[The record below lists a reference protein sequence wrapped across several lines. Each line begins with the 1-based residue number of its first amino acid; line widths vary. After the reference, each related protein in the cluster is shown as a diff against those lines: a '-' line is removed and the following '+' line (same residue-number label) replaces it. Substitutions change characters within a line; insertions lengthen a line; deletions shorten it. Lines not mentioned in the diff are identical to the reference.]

1 MVIKGV
7 KQIPMI
13 DKFLLAYRS
22 IRERRT
28 RSILTVL
35 GIAVGIAAI
44 VSLMSV
50 GYGMEEAITGELTG
64 MADMI
69 SVMPGKITGH
79 AYVEL
84 GSFTDR
90 DVKDVQRIGGIKDI
104 TAMTYD
110 AAEVE
115 YRNKRAPIFVL
126 GGDTKELGGFYVEPV
141 GIKEGRWLREN
152 DFKGCVIG
160 DRVAN
165 DFFDEVIHVNDK
177 LIINGEKFVV
187 VGIFEKG
194 STLYA
199 ADVDPHIFLTLR
211 ASQEVLQT
219 DEIKY
224 IMVRVYDIDEAEG
237 IAEEIKEAINDNHG
251 LDDFAMA
258 MTMGS
263 AIEQIGTVFDIIRG
277 LLVGIAAIALVV
289 ASIGIMNTMLMSV
302 MERTHEIGVMKA
314 IGAKSSDVLSLFLLE
329 SSMVSLVGGVVGCV
343 LGVVA
348 AKVISLGAGTAMG
361 IEFSAVVKP
370 EVLLGGMA
378 VAMVVGVLS
387 GFYPARKASRM
398 SPVEAVRYE

>member
-1 MVIKGV
+1 M
-7 KQIPMI
+7 
-13 DKFLLAYRS
+13 AYRS

-64 MADMI
+64 YADFI
-69 SVMPGKITGH
+69 GVFPAKITGTT
-79 AYVEL
+79 YVEL

-90 DVKDVQRIGGIKDI
+90 DLKDVQRIGGIKEFS
-104 TAMTYD
+104 AMTFD
-110 AAEVE
+110 SAEVE
-115 YRNKRAPIFVL
+115 YRNKRVPIFFIS
-126 GGDTKELGGFYVEPV
+126 GDTKELESMYVEPV
-141 GIKEGRWLREN
+141 GLKEGRWLREN
-152 DFKGCVIG
+152 DYKGCVIG

-165 DFFDEVIHVNDK
+165 DYFDEVVHVNDK
-177 LIINGEKFVV
+177 LIINGEKFIV
-187 VGIFEKG
+187 VGVFEKA

-199 ADVDPHIFLTLR
+199 SDIDPYIFLTLR
-211 ASQEVLQT
+211 ATKEALQT
-219 DEIKY
+219 DEINY
-224 IMVRVYDIDEAEG
+224 IMVRVYDIEEAEE

-251 LDDFAMA
+251 LDDFANA

-263 AIEQIGTVFDIIRG
+263 MIEMMGDVFNIIRG
-277 LLVGIAAIALVV
+277 VLVGIAAIALVV

-343 LGVVA
+343 LGAVA
-348 AKVISLGAGTAMG
+348 AKVISLGAGTALG
-361 IEFSAVVKP
+361 IEFGAVVKP
-370 EVLLGGMA
+370 EVLLGGMV
-378 VAMVVGVLS
+378 VAMVVGVLA

-398 SPVEAVRYE
+398 SPVEAVRHE

>member
-1 MVIKGV
+1 M
-7 KQIPMI
+7 
-13 DKFLLAYRS
+13 AYRS

-90 DVKDVQRIGGIKDI
+90 DVNDLQRIGGIKDI

-177 LIINGEKFVV
+177 LIINDEKFIV
-187 VGIFEKG
+187 VGIFEKA

-199 ADVDPHIFLTLR
+199 SDVDPHIFLTLH
-211 ASQEVLQT
+211 ASKEALQN

-224 IMVRVYDIDEAEG
+224 IMVRVYNIDKAEE
-237 IAEEIKEAINDNHG
+237 IAEEIVERINDNHG
-251 LDDFAMA
+251 LDDFAFA

-263 AIEQIGTVFDIIRG
+263 AIEMMGDVFKIIRG
-277 LLVGIAAIALVV
+277 VLVGIAAIALVV

-314 IGAKSSDVLSLFLLE
+314 IGAKSRDVLTLFLLE

-348 AKVISLGAGTAMG
+348 AKVISLVAGTAIG

>member
-1 MVIKGV
+1 MR
-7 KQIPMI
+7 
-13 DKFLLAYRS
+13 DKILLAYRS

-44 VSLMSV
+44 VSLVSV
-50 GYGMEEAITGELTG
+50 GYSMEEAITGELTTF
-64 MADMI
+64 ADFI
-69 SVMPGKITGH
+69 SVVPGKITGTT
-79 AYVEL
+79 YVET

-90 DVKDVQRIGGIKDI
+90 DINDLQRIGGIKSI

-115 YRNKRAPIFVL
+115 YRNKRVPIFIL
-126 GGDTKELGGFYVEPV
+126 GGDTKELGSFYVEPV

-152 DFKGCVIG
+152 DYKACVIG

-165 DFFDEVIHVNDK
+165 EFFDEVVHINDK
-177 LIINGEKFVV
+177 LIINGEKFIVIGV
-187 VGIFEKG
+187 FEKA
-194 STLYA
+194 STLYS

-211 ASQEVLQT
+211 AAKDALQSDEV
-219 DEIKY
+219 KY
-224 IMVRVYDIDEAEG
+224 IMVRVYDIEEAEA
-237 IAEEIKEAINDNHG
+237 IAEDIQDTINDNHG
-251 LDDFAMA
+251 VEDFATA
-258 MTMGS
+258 VTMGS
-263 AIEQIGTVFDIIRG
+263 AIEQIGTVFNIVRG
-277 LLVGIAAIALVV
+277 VLIGIAAIALVV

-329 SSMVSLVGGVVGCV
+329 SGMVSLVGGVVGCV
-343 LGVVA
+343 IGVILA
-348 AKVISLGAGTAMG
+348 RIISLIAGSALG
-361 IEFSAVVKP
+361 IEFGATVKP
-370 EVLLGGMA
+370 MVLFGGIA

>member
-1 MVIKGV
+1 MR
-7 KQIPMI
+7 

-44 VSLMSV
+44 VSLVSV
-50 GYGMEEAITGELTG
+50 GYGMEEAITGELSG
-64 MADMI
+64 FADLI
-69 SVMPGKITGH
+69 SVMPGKISGTT
-79 AYVEL
+79 YVEQ

-90 DVKDVQRIGGIKDI
+90 DIKDLQRIGGIKAI

-115 YRNKRAPIFVL
+115 YRNERTPIFIF
-126 GGDTKELGGFYVEPV
+126 GGDTKELGSFYVDPV
-141 GIKEGRWLREN
+141 GLKEGRWLREN
-152 DFKGCVIG
+152 DYKACVIG

-165 DFFDEVIHVNDK
+165 EFFDETVHVNDK
-177 LIINGEKFVV
+177 LVINGEKFIVIGV
-187 VGIFEKG
+187 FEKA

-199 ADVDPHIFLTLR
+199 ADVDPHIFLSLR
-211 ASQEVLQT
+211 AAKDIMQT
-219 DEIKY
+219 DEVKY
-224 IMVRVYDIDEAEG
+224 IMVRVYNIDEAEA
-237 IAEEIKEAINDNHG
+237 IADEIEETINDNHG
-251 LDDFAMA
+251 LDDFATA

-263 AIEQIGTVFDIIRG
+263 ALEQIGSVFSILRG
-277 LLVGIAAIALVV
+277 VLVGIAAIALVV

-329 SSMVSLVGGVVGCV
+329 SGMVSLVGGVVGCII
-343 LGVVA
+343 GVFLA
-348 AKVISLGAGTAMG
+348 RIISLIAGSALG
-361 IEFSAVVKP
+361 IEFVASVKAA
-370 EVLLGGMA
+370 VLLGGIA
-378 VAMVVGVLS
+378 VAMGVGVLS
-387 GFYPARKASRM
+387 GFYPARKASKM

>member
-1 MVIKGV
+1 
-7 KQIPMI
+7 MI
-13 DKFLLAYRS
+13 DKFLMAYRS
-22 IRERRT
+22 IKERKT

-44 VSLMSV
+44 VALMSV

-69 SVMPGKITGH
+69 TVFPGKITGTT
-79 AYVEL
+79 YVEL

-90 DVKDVQRIGGIKDI
+90 DVKDVKRIAGIKDI
-104 TAMTYD
+104 TAMTFD
-110 AAEVE
+110 AVEVE
-115 YRNKRAPIFVL
+115 YRNERIPIFII
-126 GGDTKELGGFYVEPV
+126 GGDTKELEGFYVEPV
-141 GIKEGRWLREN
+141 GLKEGRWLREN
-152 DFKGCVIG
+152 DYKGCVIG

-177 LIINGEKFVV
+177 LIINGEKFIV
-187 VGIFEKG
+187 VGVFEKA
-194 STLYA
+194 STLYGS
-199 ADVDPHIFLTLR
+199 DVDPHIFLTLR

-237 IAEEIKEAINDNHG
+237 IAEEIEEAINDNHG

-263 AIEQIGTVFDIIRG
+263 MIEQIGDVFNIIRG
-277 LLVGIAAIALVV
+277 VLVGIAAIALVV

-343 LGVVA
+343 LGAVA
-348 AKVISLGAGTAMG
+348 AKVISLGAGTALG
-361 IEFSAVVKP
+361 IEFGAVVKP

-378 VAMVVGVLS
+378 VAMVAGVLS
-387 GFYPARKASRM
+387 GFYPARKAARM

>member
-1 MVIKGV
+1 MR
-7 KQIPMI
+7 
-13 DKFLLAYRS
+13 DKILLAYRS

-44 VSLMSV
+44 VSLVSV
-50 GYGMEEAITGELTG
+50 GYGMEEAITGELTS
-64 MADMI
+64 MADLI
-69 SVMPGKITGH
+69 SVIPGKITG
-79 AYVEL
+79 ATYVET

-90 DVKDVQRIGGIKDI
+90 DLNDLQRIGGIKDI

-110 AAEVE
+110 ATEVE
-115 YRNKRAPIFVL
+115 YRNKRVPIFIL
-126 GGDTKELGGFYVEPV
+126 GGDTKELGSFYLEPV
-141 GIKEGRWLREN
+141 GLKEGRWLREN
-152 DFKGCVIG
+152 DYKACVIG

-165 DFFDEVIHVNDK
+165 DFFDDPVHVNDK
-177 LIINGEKFVV
+177 LIINGEKFIVIGV
-187 VGIFEKG
+187 FEKA
-194 STLYA
+194 STLYS

-211 ASQEVLQT
+211 AAKNVLQS
-219 DEIKY
+219 DEVKY
-224 IMVRVYDIDEAEG
+224 IMVRVYDIDEAEE
-237 IAEEIKEAINDNHG
+237 IAEEIQDTLNDNHG
-251 LDDFAMA
+251 LDDFATA

-263 AIEQIGTVFDIIRG
+263 ALEQIGTVFNIVRG
-277 LLVGIAAIALVV
+277 VLIGIAAIALVV

-329 SSMVSLVGGVVGCV
+329 SSMVSLLGGVVGCGF
-343 LGVVA
+343 GVIV
-348 AKVISLGAGTAMG
+348 AKVISLGASSALG
-361 IEFSAVVKP
+361 IEFAAAVKP
-370 EVLLGGMA
+370 LVLVGGIA

>member
-1 MVIKGV
+1 MR
-7 KQIPMI
+7 

-50 GYGMEEAITGELTG
+50 GYGMEEAITGELTTF
-64 MADMI
+64 ADLI
-69 SVMPGKITGH
+69 SVVPGKISGAT
-79 AYVEL
+79 YVEQ

-90 DVKDVQRIGGIKDI
+90 DVKDLQRIGGIKDI

-115 YRNKRAPIFVL
+115 YRNERSPIFIL
-126 GGDTKELGGFYVEPV
+126 GGDTKELGSFYVEPV
-141 GIKEGRWLREN
+141 GLKEGRWLREN
-152 DFKGCVIG
+152 DYKACVIG

-165 DFFDEVIHVNDK
+165 EFFDEKIHMNDK
-177 LIINGEKFVV
+177 LVINGEKFIVIGV
-187 VGIFEKG
+187 FEKA

-211 ASQEVLQT
+211 AAKEVLQT
-219 DEIKY
+219 DEVKY
-224 IMVRVYDIDEAEG
+224 LMVRVYDIDDAEA
-237 IAEEIKEAINDNHG
+237 IAEEIEEAINDNHG
-251 LDDFAMA
+251 LDDFASA

-263 AIEQIGTVFDIIRG
+263 AIEQIGTVFTIIRG
-277 LLVGIAAIALVV
+277 VLVGIGAIALVV

-329 SSMVSLVGGVVGCV
+329 SSMVSLLGGVVGCGF
-343 LGVVA
+343 GVIV
-348 AKVISLGAGTAMG
+348 AKVISLGASTALG
-361 IEFSAVVKP
+361 IEMTAVVKP
-370 EVLLGGMA
+370 AILFGGLA

>member
-90 DVKDVQRIGGIKDI
+90 DVKDVQRISGIKDI

-115 YRNKRAPIFVL
+115 YRNERVPIFVL

-141 GIKEGRWLREN
+141 GLKEGRWLREN
-152 DFKGCVIG
+152 DYKGCVIG

-177 LIINGEKFVV
+177 LIINDDKFIV
-187 VGIFEKG
+187 VGIFEKA

-199 ADVDPHIFLTLR
+199 SDVDPHIFLTLH
-211 ASQEVLQT
+211 ASKEVLQT

-224 IMVRVYDIDEAEG
+224 IMVRVYDIDEAEE
-237 IAEEIKEAINDNHG
+237 IAEEIEERINDNHG

-263 AIEQIGTVFDIIRG
+263 MLEQIGTVFNIIRG
-277 LLVGIAAIALVV
+277 VLVGIAAIALVV

-343 LGVVA
+343 LGAVA
-348 AKVISLGAGTAMG
+348 AKVISLGAGTALG
-361 IEFSAVVKP
+361 IEFGAVVKP
-370 EVLLGGMA
+370 GVLLGGMA

>member
-1 MVIKGV
+1 MR
-7 KQIPMI
+7 

-22 IRERRT
+22 IKERRT

-69 SVMPGKITGH
+69 SVMPGKIAGH

-90 DVKDVQRIGGIKDI
+90 DVKDVQRISGIKDI

-110 AAEVE
+110 AVEVE
-115 YRNKRAPIFVL
+115 YRNERAPIFIL
-126 GGDTKELGGFYVEPV
+126 GGDTKELGSFYVDPV

-152 DFKGCVIG
+152 DYKGCVIG

-177 LIINGEKFVV
+177 LEINGAKFVV
-187 VGIFEKG
+187 VGVFEKA
-194 STLYA
+194 STMYA

-219 DEIKY
+219 DEVKY
-224 IMVRVYDIDEAEG
+224 IMVRIYDIEEAEE
-237 IAEEIKEAINDNHG
+237 IAEEIEEAINDNHG
-251 LDDFAMA
+251 LDDFANA

-263 AIEQIGTVFDIIRG
+263 MIEQIGDVFNIIRG
-277 LLVGIAAIALVV
+277 VLVGIAAIALVV

-329 SSMVSLVGGVVGCV
+329 SGMVSLVGGVVGCV
-343 LGVVA
+343 VGVIV
-348 AKVISLGAGTAMG
+348 AKVISFGASAALG
-361 IEFSAVVKP
+361 IEMTAVVKP

>member
-1 MVIKGV
+1 MR
-7 KQIPMI
+7 
-13 DKFLLAYRS
+13 DKILLAYRS

-44 VSLMSV
+44 VSLVSV
-50 GYGMEEAITGELTG
+50 GYGMEEAITGELTTF
-64 MADMI
+64 ADFI
-69 SVMPGKITGH
+69 SVVPGKITGTT
-79 AYVEL
+79 YVET

-90 DVKDVQRIGGIKDI
+90 DLNDLQRIGGIKSI

-115 YRNKRAPIFVL
+115 YRNKRVPIFIL
-126 GGDTKELGGFYVEPV
+126 GGDTKELGSFYVEPV
-141 GIKEGRWLREN
+141 GLKEGRWLREN
-152 DFKGCVIG
+152 DYKGCVIG

-165 DFFDEVIHVNDK
+165 EFFDETVHVNDK
-177 LIINGEKFVV
+177 LVINGEKFIVIGV
-187 VGIFEKG
+187 FEKA
-194 STLYA
+194 STLYS
-199 ADVDPHIFLTLR
+199 ADVDPHIFLTLH
-211 ASQEVLQT
+211 AAKDALQSDEV
-219 DEIKY
+219 KY
-224 IMVRVYDIDEAEG
+224 IMVRVYDIDEAEA
-237 IAEEIKEAINDNHG
+237 IAEEIQDTLNDNHG
-251 LDDFAMA
+251 VEDFATA
-258 MTMGS
+258 VTMGS
-263 AIEQIGTVFDIIRG
+263 AIEQIGTVFNIVRG
-277 LLVGIAAIALVV
+277 VLIGIAAIALVV

-343 LGVVA
+343 IGVILA
-348 AKVISLGAGTAMG
+348 RIISLIAGSALG
-361 IEFSAVVKP
+361 IEFGATVKP
-370 EVLLGGMA
+370 LVLFGGVA